1 MLINEKFSGK
11 MGQVKVF
18 TGFKKI
24 GKSDARHESFMKNA
38 PDLGSTVINLHAGS
52 ITQVVTVLQS
62 KFSKSRKSEVQT
74 QTFAKL

>member
-24 GKSDARHESFMKNA
+24 GKYDAG
-38 PDLGSTVINLHAGS
+38 L
-52 ITQVVTVLQS
+52 
-62 KFSKSRKSEVQT
+62 
-74 QTFAKL
+74 

>member
-24 GKSDARHESFMKNA
+24 GKYDAGLFMKNA
-38 PDLGSTVINLHAGS
+38 PDLGRTVINIYAGS

-62 KFSKSRKSEVQT
+62 KISKCRKSEVQT